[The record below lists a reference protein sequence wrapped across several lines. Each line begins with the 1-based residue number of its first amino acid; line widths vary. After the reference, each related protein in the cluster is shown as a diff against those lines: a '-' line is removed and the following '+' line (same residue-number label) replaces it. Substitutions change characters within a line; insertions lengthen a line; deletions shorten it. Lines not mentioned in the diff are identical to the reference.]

1 MRRLGLMMPSLMMLS
16 LMMACAAD
24 DEVASTQS
32 GCAGEAC
39 LAASADRAAGEELS
53 SEELR
58 RRRQRDSGAAIDS
71 GASSVGVADAGAV
84 ADAGVVA
91 EASVAAAPFSV
102 ASTTSQWVMGYYVG
116 YQKDAY
122 PLAEIDWSGLTHI
135 VLAPLVVRADG
146 SFDTTW
152 LGFGSDADGIA
163 FAKQL
168 SAAAHAHGVKA
179 VLMLGGAGLS
189 DQVKPAMG
197 ANTAGFVSSLVSLNN
212 RLGFDGIDLDVE
224 ASNFSLDDTIAL
236 AQGLRSAAPGMILSY
251 PGGSIQLGQAVDPR
265 LATLAKSLDRFNI
278 QSYQGGSHGMFTGGN
293 SVGKYFESWFYG
305 ALGGVSELRRYAI
318 DHALAQLAAA
328 GIPKA
333 KLGMGVGFYAGC
345 YRTPDTT
352 VPGGA
357 DVNGPRMGA
366 YAPSEW
372 CWDCGVGGGDNTF
385 PLSAFFAG
393 SSLFGNSSES
403 EQKWDAEA
411 QEPYLS
417 FAHAKAESRCGG
429 STRYV
434 VYEDERSLI
443 AKGAFSRAQG
453 YGGIIVWTIQQGYLP
468 ANAAGGRAR
477 NALMQAL
484 RKGFI
489 VP

>member
-1 MRRLGLMMPSLMMLS
+1 SALVGL
-16 LMMACAAD
+16 
-24 DEVASTQS
+24 
-32 GCAGEAC
+32 
-39 LAASADRAAGEELS
+39 
-53 SEELR
+53 
-58 RRRQRDSGAAIDS
+58 
-71 GASSVGVADAGAV
+71 
-84 ADAGVVA
+84 
-91 EASVAAAPFSV
+91 
-102 ASTTSQWVMGYYVG
+102 
-116 YQKDAY
+116 
-122 PLAEIDWSGLTHI
+122 
-135 VLAPLVVRADG
+135 
-146 SFDTTW
+146 
-152 LGFGSDADGIA
+152 
-163 FAKQL
+163 
-168 SAAAHAHGVKA
+168 
-179 VLMLGGAGLS
+179 
-189 DQVKPAMG
+189 
-197 ANTAGFVSSLVSLNN
+197 N
-212 RLGFDGIDLDVE
+212 RSLGFDGIDLDVE

-236 AQGLRSAAPGMILSY
+236 AQGLRSAAPGMILTY
-251 PGGSIQLGQAVDPR
+251 PGGSVQLGQAVDPR
-265 LATLAKSLDRFNI
+265 LPTLAKSLDRFNI

-293 SVGKYFESWFYG
+293 SAGKYFDSWFYS
-305 ALGGVSELRRYAI
+305 ALGGVSELHRYAI
-318 DHALAQLAAA
+318 DHALGQLAAA

-357 DVNGPRMGA
+357 DVSGPRMSA

-372 CWDCGVGGGDNTF
+372 CWDCGVGGGDNNF
-385 PLSAFFAG
+385 PLSAFYAG
-393 SSLFGNSSES
+393 TSLFANSSAG

-417 FAHAKAESRCGG
+417 FANAKAESRCGG
-429 STRYV
+429 NTRYV

-489 VP
+489 AP